1 MVKTLLERFM
11 KRNYKKQIKQN
22 LEEKNLLKENV
33 INYISNGKAM
43 IILLIVG

>member
-11 KRNYKKQIKQN
+11 KRNCKKQIKQN

-43 IILLIVG
+43 IVLLIAG